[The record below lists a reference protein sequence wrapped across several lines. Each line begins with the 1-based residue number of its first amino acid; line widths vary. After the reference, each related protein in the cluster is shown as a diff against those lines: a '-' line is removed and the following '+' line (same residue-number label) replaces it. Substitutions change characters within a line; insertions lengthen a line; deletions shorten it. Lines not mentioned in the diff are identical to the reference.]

1 MNAWTVT
8 SGITVAA
15 IALTLGAA
23 HAAVEQR
30 TGFAAKIDA
39 CARLPLS
46 ERGICKQQAL
56 AESNAAN
63 LAPAPLSNAQR
74 HVLNREDARYRAAL
88 AACARMPLS
97 MQTTCVSDAGRDAT
111 LAPAG

>member
-1 MNAWTVT
+1 MNPWTVK
-8 SGITVAA
+8 SSVALAA
-15 IALTLGAA
+15 IALTIGAA
-23 HAAVEQR
+23 HAAVEPS

-56 AESNAAN
+56 AQSNAAN
-63 LAPAPLSNAQR
+63 VAPAPLSNAQR
-74 HVLNREDARYRAAL
+74 HALSAEDARYRTAL

-97 MQTTCVSDAGRDAT
+97 MQTTCASDAGRDAR